1 MVKPEVELLTG
12 EAVSVLPDV
21 GPSDDGH
28 LFTGD
33 GAGCERQGEVGEE
46 DSNREGGG
54 QRVKEDLPQRE
65 VCYTEEKTRNN
76 LCSSESVGSREG

>member
-12 EAVSVLPDV
+12 EAVPVLPDV

-33 GAGCERQGEVGEE
+33 GAGCERQRDVGEE
-46 DSNREGGG
+46 DLIQDGGDN
-54 QRVKEDLPQRE
+54 V
-65 VCYTEEKTRNN
+65 
-76 LCSSESVGSREG
+76 